1 MNRLLFVRRRALIV
15 VLTAAV
21 LLTACGFHVAGS
33 RPLPDALQS
42 VYVDVIAPYRVSEPP
57 LEISLRSLLQRRGGV
72 VKDSAGDARAIIRLS
87 ELNET
92 RQVLSIGTDGKVL
105 EFQLVTSVRYQVS
118 SGSKMLI
125 APDTLS
131 LSRSYSFNAQ
141 QVLAKDAE
149 EARLREYIQ
158 HELAELILLRMEAVL
173 NHAANQ
179 SAAPSVPVLPAPAET
194 PAGPAGVPADSPG
207 AAAPP

>member
-1 MNRLLFVRRRALIV
+1 MKRLFPVRRLLAL
-15 VLTAAV
+15 AV
-21 LLTACGFHVAGS
+21 ATVIPLLGACGFYVAGS
-33 RPLPDALQS
+33 RPLPEALKS
-42 VYVDVIAPYRVSEPP
+42 TYIDVIAPYRVSEPP
-57 LEISLRSLLQRRGGV
+57 LEISLRSLLQRRGGQ
-72 VKDSAGDARAIIRLS
+72 VKDNANEAHAVIRIS

-118 SGSKMLI
+118 SGEKMLI
-125 APDTLS
+125 PPDVLS

-173 NHAANQ
+173 SRAEALPVEARPQ
-179 SAAPSVPVLPAPAET
+179 EPVAAPVA
-194 PAGPAGVPADSPG
+194 SPD
-207 AAAPP
+207 AVIPH